1 MNIKSK
7 IGLMFIQVLRI
18 LVFLVCVFAFGQQR
32 QNTLA
37 FDNTYNVNIQVNDT
51 LLRLQFDTG
60 SATSIFN
67 NEILNI
73 INRDSLQLVSS
84 QDFTDP
90 FGNITNIDTF
100 RGLGFSFL
108 NLVEKQPTFIFN
120 PFNYNQFLDCEINLN
135 NGILGL
141 NIFFESKE
149 LLSINH
155 DNSEIGIVTQDDIE
169 LLNYTEI
176 GADFRDNSI
185 YIDTEI
191 GGKYVELLF
200 DTGYNDYILLN
211 KRYRKLKKYKEVK
224 NLTTMSASLFS
235 ISDSKEIILEGVE
248 VELANIELKNNIIT
262 INPQNT
268 VPVFGSEM
276 IKKFNWIIDF
286 KSEKVFLQK
295 RKDDLSLSLNEKLKN
310 KNVALAITGKLYIIS
325 SFQKE
330 FKSGQVIMSV
340 QDKIVTSENICA
352 MQKLLNDN
360 SSNWTALKIK

>member
-1 MNIKSK
+1 
-7 IGLMFIQVLRI
+7 MFIKALRI

-32 QNTLA
+32 PNKLS
-37 FDNTYNVNIQVNDT
+37 FDNTYNVKIRVNDT
-51 LLRLQFDTG
+51 LLKLQFDTG

-67 NEILNI
+67 DEVLNI
-73 INRDSLQLVSS
+73 VNKDSLQLVSS

-100 RGLGFSFL
+100 RGLNFSFL
-108 NLVEKQPTFIFN
+108 NLVDRYPTFIFN
-120 PFNYNQFLDCEINLN
+120 PFNYNQFLDCGMNIN

-141 NIFFESKE
+141 NIFFESEE
-149 LLSINH
+149 LLSINN
-155 DNSEIGIVTQDDIE
+155 DSYEIGIVTKEDIE

-235 ISDSKEIILEGVE
+235 ISDSEEIILEGVD
-248 VELANIELKNNIIT
+248 VKLANIELKDNIIT

-286 KSEKVFLQK
+286 KDEKVFLQK
-295 RKDDLSLSLNEKLKN
+295 RKDNLVVSLNEKLKN

-330 FKSGQVIMSV
+330 FQSGQVIISV

-360 SSNWTALKIK
+360 SANWTDLNIK